1 RFLPFKS
8 GNRLT
13 FCLRL
18 VVLLARLKGFEKLTG
33 VDDALHLFLEEEL
46 KPARLGV
53 DCVPLS
59 EALERVAAENIVA
72 PSDLPS
78 FDRSAMDGYA
88 VRACDTFEASQF
100 KPRLLKLTEKDS
112 VDEGEAKQV
121 WTGGM
126 LPKGAD
132 AVVML
137 EHTRKVEN
145 GIEVLAAVTP
155 GENVSKR
162 GEDVRKGEVVV
173 KAGVRLLPQHL
184 GLLAGLGITHINVAR
199 KPEVALLSTGNE
211 LVELGQKPEPGQVIN
226 VNQLILSAMCK
237 QLGAEFVNL
246 GIARDDLNEISG
258 KIAEGLKQADVVV
271 TTGGTSVG
279 YADLVPVAINKVGK
293 PGVIVHGIAMRPA
306 MPTALAI
313 VQGKPVFI
321 LSGYPVAAMFGFEV
335 FVRPTI
341 LRLLGIKQEPRP
353 MLKARLTRRVAS
365 ALGRRV
371 YLRVFAFQ
379 KEGEFFAEP
388 IRTRGSGVL
397 STMTKANGYIVIP
410 EDREGLEEGE
420 TVIVNLFDKIGGI

>member
-1 RFLPFKS
+1 M
-8 GNRLT
+8 
-13 FCLRL
+13 
-18 VVLLARLKGFEKLTG
+18 ARLKGFEKLTG
-33 VDDALHLFLEEEL
+33 VDDALSMFLKEL

-53 DCVPLS
+53 ECVPVS
-59 EALERVAAENIVA
+59 EALERVMAENIVA
-72 PSDLPS
+72 PSDLPP

-88 VRACDTFEASQF
+88 VRASDTFEVSQF
-100 KPRLLKLTEKDS
+100 KPRLLELTEKEI
-112 VDEGEAKQV
+112 VNEGEAMQV

-137 EHTRKVEN
+137 ERTRKVEG

-184 GLLAGLGITHINVAR
+184 GLLAGLGITQINVAR
-199 KPEVALLSTGNE
+199 KPKVALLSTGNE
-211 LVELGQKPEPGQVIN
+211 LVELGQKPESGQVIN
-226 VNQLILSAMCK
+226 VNQLILSAMCE
-237 QLGAEFVNL
+237 QLGAEPVNL
-246 GIARDDLNEISG
+246 GIARDDLDEISG
-258 KIAEGLKQADVVV
+258 EIAEGLKSADVVV

-279 YADLVPVAINKVGK
+279 YADLVPIAVNKLGK

-306 MPTALAI
+306 MPTALAV

-341 LRLLGIKQEPRP
+341 LKLLGIEKEPRP
-353 MLKARLTRRVAS
+353 MLRARLTRRVAS

-371 YLRVFAFQ
+371 YLRVYVFQ
-379 KEGEFFAEP
+379 KKDEFFAEP

-397 STMTKANGYIVIP
+397 STMTKANGYVVIP
-410 EDREGLEEGE
+410 EDREGLESGE
-420 TVIVNLFDKIGGI
+420 TVIVHLFDKIGGI

>member
-1 RFLPFKS
+1 M
-8 GNRLT
+8 
-13 FCLRL
+13 
-18 VVLLARLKGFEKLTG
+18 ARLKGFEKLTA
-33 VDDALHLFLEEEL
+33 VDTALSMFHKEL

-53 DCVPLS
+53 DCVQVY
-59 EALERVAAENIVA
+59 EALERAAAENIVA
-72 PSDLPS
+72 PSDLPP

-88 VRACDTFEASQF
+88 IRASDTFEASQF
-100 KPRLLKLTEKDS
+100 NPRLLKPIEKDS
-112 VDEGEAKQV
+112 VKKGETKQV

-132 AVVML
+132 AVVVL
-137 EHTRKVEN
+137 EHTRKVEG

-155 GENVSKR
+155 GENVSKK
-162 GEDVRKGEVVV
+162 GEDVRKGEVAL
-173 KAGVRLLPQHL
+173 KAGIRLLPQHL
-184 GLLAGLGITHINVAR
+184 GLLAGLGITHVNVAR
-199 KPEVALLSTGNE
+199 KPKVALLSTGNE
-211 LVELGQKPEPGQVIN
+211 LVELGKRPESGQVIN

-237 QLGAEFVNL
+237 QLGAESVNL
-246 GIARDDLNEISG
+246 GIARDNLNEIRD
-258 KIAEGLKQADVVV
+258 KIADGLKQADAVI

-279 YADLVPVAINKVGK
+279 YADLVPIAVSKLGK

-313 VQGKPVFI
+313 LQGKPIFI

-341 LRLLGIKQEPRP
+341 LRLLGIEHEPRP
-353 MLKARLTRRVAS
+353 MLRAKLTRRVAS

-371 YLRVFAFQ
+371 YLRVYVFQ
-379 KEGEFFAEP
+379 KEGEFLAEP

-397 STMTKANGYIVIP
+397 STMTKATGYVVIP

-420 TVIVNLFDKIGGI
+420 TVIVHLFDKIGGIQPV